1 VATCETGLGEAPDAP
16 RVLAQLLTGVG
27 EPELG
32 VSVSPSDSDGFDCVP
47 PSGLPMR
54 SGIAS
59 KAKAM
64 NDSEPSTKAPHGA
77 HRQVN
82 TFGIPISRIRCKA

>member
-1 VATCETGLGEAPDAP
+1 VATCETGLGDAADAP
-16 RVLAQLLTGVG
+16 RALAQLLTGVG
-27 EPELG
+27 EPDVG
-32 VSVSPSDSDGFDCVP
+32 VSVSPRPSDELDCVA

-54 SGIAS
+54 SGMAS

-77 HRQVN
+77 HRQVS
-82 TFGIPISRIRCKA
+82 TLGIPISRIRRKA